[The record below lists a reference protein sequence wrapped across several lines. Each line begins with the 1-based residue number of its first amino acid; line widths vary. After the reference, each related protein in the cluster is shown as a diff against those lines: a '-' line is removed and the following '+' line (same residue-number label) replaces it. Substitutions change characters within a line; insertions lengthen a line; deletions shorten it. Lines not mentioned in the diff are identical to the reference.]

1 VSRSSRQAPASVV
14 NYTNK
19 TTVTKLAGRRRVGGV
34 PNAKTRAAMAE
45 ADSMLRGRRVVPAR
59 KFTRAEQ
66 RRIRAHILARGMTFK
81 VFLPESL
88 ANWLR
93 KKIRAGVF
101 HDPAEAAF
109 VAFQDLHELDRHPQA
124 RRKPLRAMLQAA
136 IEDPRPGIPAEK
148 VAAKLRSKTL
158 RYARTKPPVPKPLPK
173 PKRLPPW
180 IDMAG
185 GGSRRSPYPSA
196 AR

>member
-1 VSRSSRQAPASVV
+1 MSQGESAS
-14 NYTNK
+14 
-19 TTVTKLAGRRRVGGV
+19 AGRRRAGDV

-45 ADSMLRGRRVVPAR
+45 VDSMRRGRRAVPAR

-109 VAFQDLHELDRHPQA
+109 LAFQDLHELDRHPKI
-124 RRKPLRAMLQAA
+124 RRELLRAMLQAS
-136 IEDPRPGIPAEK
+136 IDDPRPRIPAEK
-148 VAAKLRSKTL
+148 VAAKLRAKTL
-158 RYARTKPPVPKPLPK
+158 RYARTKPPRPKPLPK
-173 PKRLPPW
+173 SKRLPLWMTWPE
-180 IDMAG
+180 DGRYGANTPE
-185 GGSRRSPYPSA
+185 RR
-196 AR
+196 

>member
-1 VSRSSRQAPASVV
+1 M
-14 NYTNK
+14 
-19 TTVTKLAGRRRVGGV
+19 GDV

-45 ADSMLRGRRVVPAR
+45 VDSMLRGRRAVTAR
-59 KFTRAEQ
+59 KCTRAEQ

-109 VAFQDLHELDRHPQA
+109 VAFQDLHELDRHPKV
-124 RRKPLRAMLQAA
+124 RRELLKGMLQAA

-158 RYARTKPPVPKPLPK
+158 RYARTKPPRPKPLPK
-173 PKRLPPW
+173 SKRLPPW
-180 IDMAG
+180 MRWPEEGRYGANIPA
-185 GGSRRSPYPSA
+185 RRGETE
-196 AR
+196 

>member
-1 VSRSSRQAPASVV
+1 MSQGESTS
-14 NYTNK
+14 
-19 TTVTKLAGRRRVGGV
+19 AGRRRAGDV

-45 ADSMLRGRRVVPAR
+45 VGSMLRGRRTVRAR
-59 KFTRAEQ
+59 KFTRTEQ

-109 VAFQDLHELDRHPQA
+109 VAFQDLHELDRHPKV
-124 RRKPLRAMLQAA
+124 RRELLRAMLQAS
-136 IEDPRPGIPAEK
+136 IDDPRPRIPAEK
-148 VAAKLRSKTL
+148 VMTKLRSQTL
-158 RYARTKPPVPKPLPK
+158 RYARTKPPRPKPLPK

-180 IDMAG
+180 MRTGADVKTED
-185 GGSRRSPYPSA
+185 SR
-196 AR
+196 

>member
-1 VSRSSRQAPASVV
+1 M
-14 NYTNK
+14 
-19 TTVTKLAGRRRVGGV
+19 

-45 ADSMLRGRRVVPAR
+45 VDSMLRGRRPITAR

-81 VFLPESL
+81 VFLPQSL

-109 VAFQDLHELDRHPQA
+109 VAFQDLHELDRHPNV
-124 RRKPLRAMLQAA
+124 RRELLGAMLQAS
-136 IEDPRPGIPAEK
+136 IDDPRPGIPAEK
-148 VAAKLRSKTL
+148 VMAKLRAQTL
-158 RYARTKPPVPKPLPK
+158 RYARTKPPRPKPLPK
-173 PKRLPPW
+173 SKRLPPW
-180 IDMAG
+180 GADVTKRGI
-185 GGSRRSPYPSA
+185 SR
-196 AR
+196 

>member
-1 VSRSSRQAPASVV
+1 M
-14 NYTNK
+14 
-19 TTVTKLAGRRRVGGV
+19 GDV
-34 PNAKTRAAMAE
+34 PNAKVRAAMAE
-45 ADSMLRGRRVVPAR
+45 VDSIFRDRRAVTAR

-109 VAFQDLHELDRHPQA
+109 VAFQDLHDLDRHPKV
-124 RRKPLRAMLQAA
+124 RRELLRAMLQAS
-136 IEDPRPGIPAEK
+136 IDDPRPGIPAEK
-148 VAAKLRSKTL
+148 VAARFRSKTL
-158 RYARTKPPVPKPLPK
+158 RYARTKPPRPKPLPK
-173 PKRLPPW
+173 SKRLPSW
-180 IDMAG
+180 EMAG
-185 GGSRRSPYPSA
+185 GGTPGANTQVRR
-196 AR
+196 